1 LTSKSLKNSQY
12 EHKQGKNDKTDVF
25 GTYITFNSL
34 EFELKYD

>member
-1 LTSKSLKNSQY
+1 M
-12 EHKQGKNDKTDVF
+12 HKEGENDKTDLF